1 MKRLVAMLTVGILV
15 LSFVASLAGALSYRH
30 QQYRTIT
37 TARGEVVEVA
47 DAGVYRYSLRAL
59 VTGGAPWD
67 VVWLGLAIPV
77 LAVAFGLHLRG
88 SLRGTLLF
96 VGMLASFLYKY
107 LLWSFDWAYNP
118 LYLIYVALFSLS
130 LWTLVLVLSDLDGEQ
145 LRAAI
150 GPRFP
155 VRTLTT
161 FSFAVGGL
169 LLLKCLGE
177 IVPTILSNTLPPA
190 ATGYYTLVDQG
201 LDLGLVTPFCVMTGI
216 FLRKRESLGYVLSTS
231 ALMLSLMI
239 GLSVI
244 TGEVMLG
251 LSTGHLN
258 APGIAIFSVF
268 VLGALTLLGTALGN
282 INRQSPSAGP
292 VAQKPRAA

>member
-1 MKRLVAMLTVGILV
+1 M
-15 LSFVASLAGALSYRH
+15 
-30 QQYRTIT
+30 
-37 TARGEVVEVA
+37 
-47 DAGVYRYSLRAL
+47 
-59 VTGGAPWD
+59 
-67 VVWLGLAIPV
+67 
-77 LAVAFGLHLRG
+77 
-88 SLRGTLLF
+88 
-96 VGMLASFLYKY
+96 
-107 LLWSFDWAYNP
+107 
-118 LYLIYVALFSLS
+118 
-130 LWTLVLVLSDLDGEQ
+130 LVLSDLDGER

-155 VRTLTT
+155 VRTLSA

-169 LLLKCLGE
+169 LLLKCVGE

-201 LDLGLVTPFCVMTGI
+201 LDLGLVTPFCVMTGAL
-216 FLRKRESLGYVLSTS
+216 LRKRQSLGYVLSTS

-268 VLGALTLLGTALGN
+268 VLGALTLLGTALAN
-282 INRQSPSAGP
+282 INRLSPWAGP